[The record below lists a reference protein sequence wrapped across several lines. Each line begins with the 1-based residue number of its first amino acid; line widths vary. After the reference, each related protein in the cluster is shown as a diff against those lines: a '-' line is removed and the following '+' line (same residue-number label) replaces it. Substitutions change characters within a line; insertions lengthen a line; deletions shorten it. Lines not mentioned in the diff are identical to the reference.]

1 MDYVIYYCIFLY
13 MNSFLKG
20 NTAMNKITF
29 RHLASSVYIVWL
41 IGFVAGLAIAFSSQV
56 GNARLDTGIIFLP
69 PSFAG
74 IVLSAWLP
82 VILGLLLCRFGN
94 RFAISVLLAVNG
106 LVYGFSSSF
115 LSLMTGS
122 PLGRGFYL
130 ISQSCSCLCLL
141 YICGSY
147 QKMNDDSL
155 KKLSCI
161 LMFSMGVICFLHYLI
176 L

>member
-94 RFAISVLLAVNG
+94 RFAICGLLVFNG

-115 LSLMTGS
+115 LSLMAGC
-122 PLGRGFYL
+122 PLVRGFYL

-147 QKMNDDSL
+147 QKMKDDSL
-155 KKLSCI
+155 KKFSCI
-161 LMFSMGVICFLHYLI
+161 LMFSMGVICLLHYLI

>member
-74 IVLSAWLP
+74 IVLSVWLP

-115 LSLMTGS
+115 ISLMTGS
-122 PLGRGFYL
+122 PVGRGVYL
-130 ISQSCSCLCLL
+130 ISQSCACLCLL

-147 QKMNDDSL
+147 QKMNDYGL
-155 KKLSCI
+155 KKLSWI
-161 LMFSMGVICFLHYLI
+161 LVFGMGVICIMHYLI

>member
-1 MDYVIYYCIFLY
+1 
-13 MNSFLKG
+13 
-20 NTAMNKITF
+20 MNKITF
-29 RHLASSVYIVWL
+29 RHLTSSVYIVWL

-82 VILGLLLCRFGN
+82 VIMGLLLCRWGKQ
-94 RFAISVLLAVNG
+94 FAILGLLAFNG

-115 LSLMTGS
+115 LSLMAGS
-122 PLGRGFYL
+122 ALVRGLYL
-130 ISQSCSCLCLL
+130 VSQSCACLCLL
-141 YICGSY
+141 YICGTY
-147 QKMNDDSL
+147 QKMNDYGF
-155 KKLSCI
+155 KKLSWI
-161 LMFSMGVICFLHYLI
+161 LVFSMGVICVMHYLI